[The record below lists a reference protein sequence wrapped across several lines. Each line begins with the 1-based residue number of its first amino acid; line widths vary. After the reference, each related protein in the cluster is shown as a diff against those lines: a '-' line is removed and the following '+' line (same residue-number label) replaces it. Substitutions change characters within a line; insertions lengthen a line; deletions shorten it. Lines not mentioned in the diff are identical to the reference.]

1 MLHRYHLITN
11 IDDINSIVKFCSKAQ
26 IPLINNNNPAI
37 NNKACVNRSV
47 FMIHFASYSLNVLN
61 LRVRFLN
68 QGI

>member
-1 MLHRYHLITN
+1 MATNVTQIPLITN

-37 NNKACVNRSV
+37 NNKACV
-47 FMIHFASYSLNVLN
+47 
-61 LRVRFLN
+61 LN